1 MSESAS
7 LHITEKESAVLRQAP
22 LFAGIRQEEIPKLLP
37 CLAAARKT
45 FEKDAAIF
53 SIGEKIIR
61 VGLVLSGSV
70 RIERYDC
77 WGNRHIVT
85 AVLPGDLFGEAYAAA
100 AQPSGDIGV
109 TAAEPST
116 VLFLDLSRMLHMC
129 KNACPYHARLI
140 DNLVC
145 LLASKNLALNE
156 KLTCVTQPTLRDKLL
171 SYLSSQSLRQHSAY
185 FDIPFDRQ
193 ALADYLNAERSALS
207 NEISK
212 LRREGILEC
221 RKNHFHLL
229 VPAGSLEEEGKRK
242 R

>member
-1 MSESAS
+1 MSESES
-7 LHITEKESAVLRQAP
+7 LNITEKEHEVLCSAP
-22 LFAGIRQEEIPKLLP
+22 LFAGIRREEITRLLP
-37 CLAAARKT
+37 CLAASRKT
-45 FEKDAAIF
+45 FPKNTAIF
-53 SIGEKIIR
+53 PIGEKITR
-61 VGLVLSGSV
+61 VGLVLSGSA

-100 AQPSGDIGV
+100 AQPSGDLGV
-109 TAAEPST
+109 TAAEPSA
-116 VLFLDLSRMLHMC
+116 VLFLDLARMLHMC
-129 KNACPYHARLI
+129 RNACPFHARLI
-140 DNLVC
+140 DNLVF
-145 LLASKNLALNE
+145 LLASRNLALSE

-171 SYLSSQSLRQHSAY
+171 SYLSAQSLQQHSAD

-212 LRREGILEC
+212 LRREGILTC

-229 VPAGSLEEEGKRK
+229 VPASSLEEDGSRK
-242 R
+242 